1 MPSGTI
7 HYGRS
12 FLTLLEE
19 QLTAYTDFNGLI
31 DNKIEGNNARLKD
44 LVKKQ
49 EALDDKIASL
59 YQRYRNQYSYME
71 SSIASLQE
79 TGNMLESAFKQ
90 SD

>member
-1 MPSGTI
+1 M
-7 HYGRS
+7 
-12 FLTLLEE
+12 
-19 QLTAYTDFNGLI
+19 
-31 DNKIEGNNARLKD
+31 RLKD
-44 LVKKQ
+44 LVKTQ

-59 YQRYRNQYSYME
+59 YERYRNQYSYME